1 MSDNRNDLPAPSAP
15 NFNQRLRETVQTFLG
30 RQGNPLDRVLTLR
43 DLVDI
48 GMLKLRS
55 GFQLKPGAGS
65 SVPLEPGDGVVDT
78 YEPDLTPPPTPGS
91 MTVTASISHVMI
103 EHEAP
108 VYRQGHGHL
117 RTRVY
122 GKVVKAG
129 DPLPVFADAIE
140 IGQFSGTVY
149 AQPSNPATTWRL
161 WTKWETVDGVLSVG
175 PAGGINGLEAVTGR
189 DVAKLVAAMTGP
201 GNPFK
206 VVTESITLPD
216 GTVVPAGTYT
226 ADAYIHN
233 GQIVNAKIG
242 NLAVDDGKIA
252 NLSVSKLTAGTL
264 SVGQWIASAN
274 YIGGVSG
281 WAINANGT
289 AEFGSA
295 SIRGQLAASQIDT
308 EGLTIKHEGLVILG
322 AGSSLPAQFV
332 TPDGGW
338 LNSNLVPSINDAATT
353 SSWGGVYGA
362 GKPADG
368 ATSGSNL
375 IKKGTF
381 DDGLPGSWGYAGIE
395 NRINAGMP
403 YAKNIYFHA
412 RDNIENGA
420 DFDVTPGEILYGS
433 AWLETRSISSY
444 ACYLGV
450 RIVDASGAVIGWN
463 TICGIGPDTSW
474 TYVKGST
481 VVPVGGVRAVPWVTL
496 DGYDFPA
503 NYQWLRAA
511 GLYIGRHEQGA
522 TVGAPSGTYVGNTPA
537 QDVESQS
544 GAQGKADIARAGA
557 IGVASEDAS
566 SKANWARNAAVD
578 DVTPS
583 INAKLSKAGDIISG
597 RISFAVSD
605 GMFAGSDTNNGV
617 YFGKDGLVGRKSGAN
632 TFYIDAGGNAVFS
645 GTLDAATMN
654 SGRINLQHSGDW
666 DWGYARSYNKWWDDE
681 QNGWV
686 LARHADG
693 STFMEMRGGSNRIWM
708 SSWDDCGIEFP
719 GISMTNGGLTISQAN
734 VIDTLQLAGNSVTV
748 SSQASGTAQSVSTT
762 LTIPPNTTMAITAVA
777 SIGSF
782 VSEDTA
788 FNNWA
793 VPQISVS
800 IDGVGISDTHQYQIA
815 SQGETWTDYTIYAT
829 SISYGKSVTNS
840 SESPVSVVVAVTG
853 STESVGASKSIT
865 AFGFKR

>member
-1 MSDNRNDLPAPSAP
+1 MSDNRTDLPSPGAP
-15 NFNQRLRETVQTFLG
+15 NFNQRLREVVQTYLG
-30 RQGNPLDRVLTLR
+30 RQGNPLDRGLTLR
-43 DLVDI
+43 DLVDT
-48 GMLKLRS
+48 GVLKLRA
-55 GFQLKPGAGS
+55 GFQLKPGAGGS
-65 SVPLEPGDGVVDT
+65 IPLEPGDGVVDT
-78 YEPDLTPPPTPGS
+78 YEPDLTPPPTPGN

-108 VYRQGHGHL
+108 IYRQGHGHL

-206 VVTESITLPD
+206 VVTEQITLPD
-216 GTVVPAGTYT
+216 DSVVPPGTYM
-226 ADAYIHN
+226 ADAFIHN
-233 GQIVNAKIG
+233 GQIANAMIANAAIDNAKIA
-242 NLAVDDGKIA
+242 NAAIDNAKISD
-252 NLSVSKLTAGTL
+252 LSADKINAGTL
-264 SVGQWIASAN
+264 SAERIAAN
-274 YIGGVSG
+274 SL
-281 WAINANGT
+281 T
-289 AEFGSA
+289 ADKIDARGL
-295 SIRGQLAASQIDT
+295 SIKDDDGNIILAA
-308 EGLTIKHEGLVILG
+308 GNALNWNMVG
-322 AGSSLPAQFV
+322 GS
-332 TPDGGW
+332 
-338 LNSNLVPSINDAATT
+338 
-353 SSWGGVYGA
+353 
-362 GKPADG
+362 GKPSDG

-375 IKKGTF
+375 IKKGAF
-381 DDGLPGSWGYAGIE
+381 DDGNMGSWNGSSVNAVGNEGAGE
-395 NRINAGMP
+395 LLTV
-403 YAKNIYFHA
+403 F
-412 RDNIENGA
+412 RDTYEVGNEFI
-420 DFDVTPGEILYGS
+420 VTPGETIFFAADIFTGYSSHPATAGVMVVNSAGTVIAWVGTPPLASGQGWTRMFGS
-433 AWLETRSISSY
+433 AVMPT
-444 ACYLGV
+444 
-450 RIVDASGAVIGWN
+450 GAVKATPWLQID
-463 TICGIGPDTSW
+463 GPGNQVLPYAAFSRI
-474 TYVKGST
+474 YV
-481 VVPVGGVRAVPWVTL
+481 
-496 DGYDFPA
+496 
-503 NYQWLRAA
+503 
-511 GLYIGRHEQGA
+511 GRQQEGA
-522 TVGAPSGTYVGNTPA
+522 TVGAPSGTYVGNTLA
-537 QDVESQS
+537 QDVESQD

-566 SKANWARNAAVD
+566 SKANWARNAAVG

-583 INAKLSKAGDIISG
+583 INAKLSKAGDTISG

-617 YFGKDGLVGRKSGAN
+617 YFGKDGLVGRKNGVN
-632 TFYIDAGGNAVFS
+632 TFYINTAGDAVFS